1 MAQILSVPVYKINSR
16 QVFNGPVYIGIAY
29 AQMQSVW
36 PLSGDPNSNLVS
48 GNYVYSVINTTG
60 TTQFPGNSY
69 YTSLLAAN
77 IISGS

>member
-1 MAQILSVPVYKINSR
+1 MAQLLSVPVYQINSK
-16 QVFNGPVYIGIAY
+16 QVFNAPVYIGIAY

-36 PLSGDPNSNLVS
+36 PLSGDPKTVN
-48 GNYVYSVINTTG
+48 GNYVYAVINTTG

-69 YTSLLAAN
+69 YTSLTAAA